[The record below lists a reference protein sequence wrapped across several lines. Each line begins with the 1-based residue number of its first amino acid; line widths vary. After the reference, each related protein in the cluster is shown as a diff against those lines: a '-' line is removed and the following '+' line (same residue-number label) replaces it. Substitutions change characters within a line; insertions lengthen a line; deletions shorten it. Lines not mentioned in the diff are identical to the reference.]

1 MTALEVV
8 EAYLAA
14 RRALGVLLDRQG
26 RFLRQFVR
34 ETGNTPLSD
43 VTPTAVASFLRGR
56 SMPTATW
63 RAKRAA
69 LAGLYRYAISRGFAV
84 ASPLPE
90 HPPKLAPPQ
99 TPLRVLERGVAAS
112 TRCDCSAQPSS
123 QSPPVNDLSDVA
135 LAALR
140 LRVTS
145 RRGDR
150 T

>member
-34 ETGNTPLSD
+34 ETGNAAVRRHAYCGRQFLARPRNADCDLAGEESVAGGSIPVRD
-43 VTPTAVASFLRGR
+43 QPRLRCGIAVAGASAQTV
-56 SMPTATW
+56 PATD
-63 RAKRAA
+63 A
-69 LAGLYRYAISRGFAV
+69 
-84 ASPLPE
+84 
-90 HPPKLAPPQ
+90 
-99 TPLRVLERGVAAS
+99 LRVLERGVAAS

-145 RRGDR
+145 GRGDR